1 MAETVPC
8 SLFPVTSPHRQ
19 LIQQPLL
26 TYCDSVKLDLDYAP
40 SKIKNE
46 MSNPSILCLG
56 EVLFDCL
63 ADQLGLKLEEVQ
75 SWTPYPGGA
84 PANVACALVKLG
96 TSAGFIGAVGEDEPG
111 NALIKLLE
119 DLGVDTTGVQGHSTA
134 PTRQVYVV
142 RDLAGDRTFAG
153 FGKYDTSEFADTR
166 LESAKLPTALFNE
179 ADFLVVGTLE
189 LAYPESE
196 KAVLQALEL
205 AEQYDLKIILDVN
218 WRPVF
223 WQDEK
228 TARTKILSLVRRCD
242 FLKLTKE
249 EAQWLFNTTDP
260 GAITYRLN
268 SLEGVLVTD
277 GEHGCAYCLGENEG
291 KMPAFSMSV
300 VDTTGAGDSF
310 LAGFIHQL
318 QQVGIHGLKDAET
331 AKRIVTYASAVGA
344 LTTIKPGAIASQ
356 PTAAEVDAFLASHQ
370 LV

>member
-1 MAETVPC
+1 M
-8 SLFPVTSPHRQ
+8 
-19 LIQQPLL
+19 I
-26 TYCDSVKLDLDYAP
+26 
-40 SKIKNE
+40 
-46 MSNPSILCLG
+46 NPRVLCLG

-63 ADQLGLKLEEVQ
+63 ADQLGLKLEEVK

-96 TSAGFIGAVGEDEPG
+96 TSAGFMGAVGEDEPG
-111 NALIKLLE
+111 NTLIKLLE
-119 DLGVDTTGVQGHSTA
+119 TVGVDTTGVQRHPTA

-142 RDLAGDRTFAG
+142 RDLTGDRTFAG

-166 LESAKLPTALFNE
+166 LQATKLPPALFDE

-196 KAVLQALEL
+196 KAVLRALEL

-223 WQDEK
+223 WLDEN
-228 TARTKILSLVRRCD
+228 TAKTKIQALLGRFD

-249 EAQWLFNTTDP
+249 EAEWLFNTIDP

-277 GEHGCAYCLGENEG
+277 GENGCSYCLGENEG
-291 KMPAFSMSV
+291 KLPAFSVPV
-300 VDTTGAGDSF
+300 VDTTGAGDGF

-318 QQVGIHGLKDAET
+318 HQVGIHKLKDAET
-331 AKRIVTYASAVGA
+331 ARKIVTYASAVGA
-344 LTTIKPGAIASQ
+344 LTPLKPGAIASQ
-356 PTAAEVDAFLASHQ
+356 PTAAEVDAFLSSHQ
-370 LV
+370 LA

>member
-1 MAETVPC
+1 M
-8 SLFPVTSPHRQ
+8 
-19 LIQQPLL
+19 I
-26 TYCDSVKLDLDYAP
+26 
-40 SKIKNE
+40 
-46 MSNPSILCLG
+46 NPRVLCLG

-63 ADQLGLKLEEVQ
+63 ADQLGLKLEEVK

-84 PANVACALVKLG
+84 PANVACGLVKLG
-96 TSAGFIGAVGEDEPG
+96 TSAGFMGAVGEDEPG
-111 NALIKLLE
+111 NTLIKLLE
-119 DLGVDTTGVQGHSTA
+119 TVGVDTTGVQRHPTA

-142 RDLAGDRTFAG
+142 RDLTGDRTFAG

-166 LESAKLPTALFNE
+166 LQATKLPPALFDE

-196 KAVLQALEL
+196 KAVLRALEL

-223 WQDEK
+223 WLDEN
-228 TARTKILSLVRRCD
+228 TAKTKIQALLGRFD

-249 EAQWLFNTTDP
+249 EAEWLFNTIDP

-277 GEHGCAYCLGENEG
+277 GENGCSYCLGENEG
-291 KMPAFSMSV
+291 KLPAFSVPV
-300 VDTTGAGDSF
+300 VDTTGAGDGF

-318 QQVGIHGLKDAET
+318 HQVGIHKLKDAET
-331 AKRIVTYASAVGA
+331 ARKIVTYASAVGA
-344 LTTIKPGAIASQ
+344 LTTLKPGAIASQ
-356 PTAAEVDAFLASHQ
+356 PTAAEVDAFLSSHQ
-370 LV
+370 LA

>member
-1 MAETVPC
+1 
-8 SLFPVTSPHRQ
+8 
-19 LIQQPLL
+19 
-26 TYCDSVKLDLDYAP
+26 
-40 SKIKNE
+40 

-166 LESAKLPTALFNE
+166 LEAAKLPTALFNE

-228 TARTKILSLVRRCD
+228 TARTKILSLVKRCD

-291 KMPAFSMSV
+291 KMPAFSISV

-318 QQVGIHGLKDAET
+318 QQVGIHGLRDAET

-370 LV
+370 L

>member
-1 MAETVPC
+1 
-8 SLFPVTSPHRQ
+8 
-19 LIQQPLL
+19 
-26 TYCDSVKLDLDYAP
+26 
-40 SKIKNE
+40 
-46 MSNPSILCLG
+46 MSNPRVLCLG

-96 TSAGFIGAVGEDEPG
+96 TSTGFIGAVGEDEPG
-111 NALIKLLE
+111 NALVNLLQE
-119 DLGVDTTGVQGHSTA
+119 VGVDTTGVQRHPTA

-153 FGKYDTSEFADTR
+153 FGKYDTTEFADTR
-166 LESAKLPTALFNE
+166 LQAKQLPDSLFQE
-179 ADFLVVGTLE
+179 ADFLVLGTLE
-189 LAYPESE
+189 LAYPDSG
-196 KAVLQALEL
+196 KAVHRALEL
-205 AEQYDLKIILDVN
+205 AEYYDLKILLDVN

-223 WQDEK
+223 WQDPNI
-228 TARTKILSLVRRCD
+228 ARQKIQESFKRVD
-242 FLKLTKE
+242 FLKLSKE
-249 EAQWLFNTTDP
+249 EAEWLFDTADP
-260 GAITYRLN
+260 GAITYRLD

-277 GEHGCAYCLGENEG
+277 GENGCAYCLGENEG
-291 KMPAFSMSV
+291 KLPAFSIPV

-318 QQVGIHGLKDAET
+318 LQHGIHSLSDAET

-356 PTAAEVDAFLASHQ
+356 PTAAEVEAFLASHQ
-370 LV
+370 L